1 MTLPTDY
8 ILGLIITVGAEACL
22 CMPSIK
28 AEDGKPVKYPEIAY
42 AVTSTCDALCKE
54 IAGMEM
60 GDAPHDARE
69 LVCDII
75 ENTFKASI
83 ENMKRDQ
90 SLDIETIPTIIR
102 GLRVGEIEVSD
113 DDCQ

>member
-1 MTLPTDY
+1 MTLTTDY
-8 ILGLIITVGAEACL
+8 ILGLILTVGADACL

-28 AEDGKPVKYPEIAY
+28 AEDGIPVKYPEIAY
-42 AVTSTCDALCKE
+42 AVSSTCDAMCNE
-54 IAGMEM
+54 IAGVMM
-60 GDAPHDARE
+60 DDTPRDSRE

-75 ENTFKASI
+75 ENIFKTSL

-102 GLRVGEIEVSD
+102 GLRVGQIEVSD
-113 DDCQ
+113 DVCH

>member
-1 MTLPTDY
+1 MTLTTDY
-8 ILGLIITVGAEACL
+8 ILGLILAVGADACL

-75 ENTFKASI
+75 ENTFKTSI
-83 ENMKRDQ
+83 ENMELDQ

-102 GLRVGEIEVSD
+102 GLRVGKIEVSD
-113 DDCQ
+113 DDC

>member
-1 MTLPTDY
+1 MTLTTDY
-8 ILGLIITVGAEACL
+8 ILGLILTVGAEACL

-42 AVTSTCDALCKE
+42 AVSSTCDALCKE
-54 IAGMEM
+54 IAGVMM
-60 GDAPHDARE
+60 GDAPHDSRE

-75 ENTFKASI
+75 ENTFKTSI

-113 DDCQ
+113 DDC